1 MEWTCY
7 GYHNTDG
14 LEDILLDVIYEATFH
29 VNPFLISG
37 KSRQG
42 LQQAGMWDI
51 FQVSEHPEALRA
63 QLRIQRNQ
71 VKCTEITCLKW
82 LKF

>member
-29 VNPFLISG
+29 VNPFLING